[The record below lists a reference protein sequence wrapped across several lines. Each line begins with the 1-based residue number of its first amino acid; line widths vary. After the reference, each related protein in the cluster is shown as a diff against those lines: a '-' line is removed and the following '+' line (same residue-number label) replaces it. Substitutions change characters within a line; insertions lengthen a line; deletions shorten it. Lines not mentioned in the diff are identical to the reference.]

1 MVWSW
6 LKKRTYNRWVSVK
19 DEQAWVFVHPWER
32 RFVDEK
38 LKQGWES
45 WTEEDMRVLAELM
58 KEVGKR
64 IMSHGSGLL

>member
-1 MVWSW
+1 
-6 LKKRTYNRWVSVK
+6 VSVK